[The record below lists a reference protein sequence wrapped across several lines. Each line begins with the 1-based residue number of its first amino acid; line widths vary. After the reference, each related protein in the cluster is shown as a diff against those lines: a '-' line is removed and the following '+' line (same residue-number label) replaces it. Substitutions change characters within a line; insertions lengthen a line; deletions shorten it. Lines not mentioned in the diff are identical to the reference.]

1 MLPDTVSTFLQEP
14 IFQTPGN
21 KRKRLTQ
28 RILQITGQLEL
39 LLNRDHQTDYVQ
51 MMVMD
56 ERADKLTRLLKT
68 LIAEHDEQNRPL
80 QSYFQETGFAEL
92 FPYAMSRL
100 SLEPNMTG
108 KHTQNTGIHG
118 HFQHFTTLN
127 QLVNIC
133 IQLRHDVDLENHRFI
148 PHQLAVLYVF
158 RITNPLSMAWNL
170 LYFYP
175 HVLFNLAGV
184 MILTLVVFKQQ
195 CLGTAGVE
203 YKKYKARVEME
214 FDKVK
219 AYLAGESSSSPTKE
233 NHPLPETLTRD
244 IPNPLASATFVTRAD
259 RRRTDTKASE
269 GRARLSEYHREWL
282 QGLTSD
288 IIVEALYKKGPI
300 RHASRPLAKVLDC

>member
-1 MLPDTVSTFLQEP
+1 MT
-14 IFQTPGN
+14 
-21 KRKRLTQ
+21 
-28 RILQITGQLEL
+28 
-39 LLNRDHQTDYVQ
+39 NRTARY
-51 MMVMD
+51 
-56 ERADKLTRLLKT
+56 
-68 LIAEHDEQNRPL
+68 
-80 QSYFQETGFAEL
+80 SYFQETGFAEL

-100 SLEPNMTG
+100 S
-108 KHTQNTGIHG
+108 

-133 IQLRHDVDLENHRFI
+133 IQLRHDVNLENHRFI
-148 PHQLAVLYVF
+148 PHQLAVLY
-158 RITNPLSMAWNL
+158 
-170 LYFYP
+170 
-175 HVLFNLAGV
+175 
-184 MILTLVVFKQQ
+184 Q

-233 NHPLPETLTRD
+233 NHPGPETLTKD
-244 IPNPLASATFVTRAD
+244 VPNPMASATFVTNAD
-259 RRRTDTKASE
+259 RRTDTNVDE
-269 GRARLSEYHREWL
+269 RQIRLSEYHREWL